1 MFSNH
6 QKWIEILEHKLVFLQ
21 VFIMFY
27 ASCLWHGSCGFP
39 CVFIGC
45 GFTFV
50 TCESYIL
57 VWMCCT
63 IQDIYVLC
71 VVCVLTTID
80 VGANIGAHNSQMV
93 KPNHYLAYQCVSLNK
108 NLEKNNKIKVSKLPW
123 D

>member
-1 MFSNH
+1 
-6 QKWIEILEHKLVFLQ
+6 
-21 VFIMFY
+21 
-27 ASCLWHGSCGFP
+27 
-39 CVFIGC
+39 
-45 GFTFV
+45 
-50 TCESYIL
+50 
-57 VWMCCT
+57 MCCT